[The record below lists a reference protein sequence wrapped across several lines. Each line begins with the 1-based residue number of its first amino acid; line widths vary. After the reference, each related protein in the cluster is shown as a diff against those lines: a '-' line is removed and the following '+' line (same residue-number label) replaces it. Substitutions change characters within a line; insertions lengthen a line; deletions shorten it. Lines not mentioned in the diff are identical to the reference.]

1 MPRRPAGQR
10 VAQEMDYS
18 GDPVHNPL
26 YQMRQDFGK
35 DCTQAV
41 YAAHLGCSKG
51 VVAQAEDG
59 MYPLIPTCYRI
70 RIVDIKAVNKQYQHF
85 RRIRR
90 DIFWDVLDF
99 PPKPS
104 AKDPMTHL
112 LGWFEYSAYQ
122 FASRMCIPHGDVH
135 KMTHGARRC
144 TEAFAQALTQ
154 IGLPETW
161 IKQFNDGLA
170 NSTPARVRLS

>member
-1 MPRRPAGQR
+1 MPRRAAGQR
-10 VAQEMDYS
+10 VQAEMDYS

-26 YQMRQDFGK
+26 YQMRQDYNRN
-35 DCTQAV
+35 CTQAE
-41 YAAHLGCSKG
+41 YAVHLGCNKG

-59 MYPLIPTCYRI
+59 MYPLIPVVYRL
-70 RIVDIKAVNKQYQHF
+70 RIIDIKAVNKQYQHF
-85 RRIRR
+85 RKIRR

-99 PPKPS
+99 PPKP
-104 AKDPMTHL
+104 APRNPMDHL

-135 KMTHGARRC
+135 KMTHGARRT
-144 TEAFAQALTQ
+144 TEAFHAALVQ

-161 IKQFNDGLA
+161 IQQFNASLA
-170 NSTPARVRLS
+170 NSTPARVRT